1 MVNLQEEVG
10 LQIMT
15 IQNNKVQFNMKS
27 IMRKFV
33 FRFFTMAMIAISGV
47 PFTSCSDDDNNE
59 NGSASSVN
67 NPLVSEG
74 GLLLTSI
81 SEQRGSSYDMDTY
94 YIYYDAKLRPYK
106 YSSNY
111 EDLLIID
118 YDNSKMDMPDWSGAS
133 NLSLSF
139 NSKGYITKVKGSW
152 SYSEDG
158 ENFSGSLEWSASY
171 DKNGHLTE
179 MTTNEEEKSDEYN
192 DKGTSKATLSWSD
205 GNLVSYKSESKWF
218 DEDGKL
224 DESGSSTV
232 TFTYGTQLNKY
243 KQYPA
248 VISFDD
254 EGGLFNMGL
263 FGLGPNMLPTS
274 YKEVYVEEYNGQNH
288 EYSYN
293 SNSTFTLNDNGSIAT
308 EIWSGDNGTA
318 KYVFGYSDAKS
329 VAKGI
334 TRSGAA
340 ASTMSATD
348 KAKRIRDF
356 MHNLPFVPKRR
367 SGK

>member
-1 MVNLQEEVG
+1 MENW
-10 LQIMT
+10 
-15 IQNNKVQFNMKS
+15 K
-27 IMRKFV
+27 
-33 FRFFTMAMIAISGV
+33 RFFSSLMFGLMAVCAMTLSACGDDD
-47 PFTSCSDDDNNE
+47 DDDNGGG
-59 NGSASSVN
+59 GSASSVDI
-67 NPLVSEG
+67 PLVKEG

-118 YDNSKMDMPDWSGAS
+118 YDKNKMDMPDWSGAS

-152 SYSEDG
+152 SFSDDG

-171 DKNGHLTE
+171 DNNGHLTE

-192 DKGTSKATLSWSD
+192 DKGTSKMTLSWSD

-218 DEDGKL
+218 DEDGEL
-224 DESGSSTV
+224 DEYSSTG

-248 VISFDD
+248 VISVDD
-254 EGGLFNMGL
+254 VGGLFNMGL

-288 EYSYN
+288 EHSYN

-318 KYVFGYSDAKS
+318 KYVFGYSDAKT

>member
-1 MVNLQEEVG
+1 MENW
-10 LQIMT
+10 
-15 IQNNKVQFNMKS
+15 K
-27 IMRKFV
+27 
-33 FRFFTMAMIAISGV
+33 RFFSSLVFGLMAVCAITLSACGDDD
-47 PFTSCSDDDNNE
+47 DDDNGGG
-59 NGSASSVN
+59 GSASSVDI
-67 NPLVSEG
+67 PLVKEG

-81 SEQRGSSYDMDTY
+81 SEQSGSSNDMDTY

-106 YSSNY
+106 YSYSY
-111 EDLLIID
+111 DSYSEDKLIID
-118 YDNSKMDMPDWSGAS
+118 YDKNKMDMPDWSGAS

-152 SYSEDG
+152 SYSDDG

-179 MTTNEEEKSDEYN
+179 MTINEEEKSDEYY
-192 DKGTSKATLSWSD
+192 DKGTSKMTLSWSD

-224 DESGSSTV
+224 DESDSSTG

-274 YKEVYVEEYNGQNH
+274 YKEVYVEEYNGHNY
-288 EYSYN
+288 EYTLI
-293 SNSTFTLNDNGSIAT
+293 SNSTFTLNDNGSINT
-308 EIWSGDNGTA
+308 EIWSGDDGTE
-318 KYVFGYSDAKS
+318 KYIYGYSDAKS

-340 ASTMSATD
+340 ESRMSATD
-348 KAKRIRDF
+348 KAKRIKKF